1 MGWNR
6 SSTAPVDFARTGAR
20 GHACCLPAII
30 NKELG
35 GGRKGKKKI
44 DKKKKKKNI
53 GSEGAKAY
61 RRGLQRE
68 DAKRCGS
75 DHQFSQ
81 HFIDRLG
88 AIELLVGVS
97 SERSP
102 PFIMTTRTSVGFH
115 RTWNQGG
122 NKKKREKIVRIA
134 RMPMMRKS
142 AMLDTH
148 TRIIETRGIKGL

>member
-1 MGWNR
+1 MPGR
-6 SSTAPVDFARTGAR
+6 ERADTRVVCPLSSIKNSAEG
-20 GHACCLPAII
+20 G
-30 NKELG
+30 KE
-35 GGRKGKKKI
+35 RKKI

-53 GSEGAKAY
+53 GSKGAKAY

>member
-1 MGWNR
+1 MYKDETRYMGWNR

-35 GGRKGKKKI
+35 GGRKGKIKIKNRQQEEEKKC
-44 DKKKKKKNI
+44 I

-75 DHQFSQ
+75 DHQFSSQ

-88 AIELLVGVS
+88 AIELLLGVS
-97 SERSP
+97 SEREALPS
-102 PFIMTTRTSVGFH
+102 S
-115 RTWNQGG
+115 
-122 NKKKREKIVRIA
+122 
-134 RMPMMRKS
+134 
-142 AMLDTH
+142 
-148 TRIIETRGIKGL
+148 